1 MKSKYLLSKQDGAIV
16 IEERGELD
24 PGTFSSLSEKKMD
37 IEDFDEAVKIG
48 TAAVVEVF
56 RDNNIFPPSSYA
68 NQIAE
73 AIIEMLKDG
82 AEPEKELLF
91 NDLDFLVK
99 GERPII
105 VAPDVESEA
114 AEIDIIDDML
124 ADDVDEEAAFIED
137 DFSSLEDPESGSLKV
152 ADDDIGDMD
161 IDV

>member
-24 PGTFSSLSEKKMD
+24 PGTFSSLSEKRMD

-56 RDNNIFPPSSYA
+56 RDNNIFPPIAYA
-68 NQIAE
+68 NQIAD
-73 AIIEMLKDG
+73 AIIAMLEDG
-82 AEPEKELLF
+82 AESEKELLF

-105 VAPDVESEA
+105 VTPDVEAEA
-114 AEIDIIDDML
+114 TEIDIIDDML
-124 ADDVDEEAAFIED
+124 ADDVDEEAFIED

>member
-24 PGTFSSLSEKKMD
+24 PGTFSSLSEKKLD
-37 IEDFDEAVKIG
+37 IEDFDEAVQLG

-56 RDNNIFPPSSYA
+56 RDNNIFPPSVYA
-68 NQIAE
+68 NQIAD
-73 AIIEMLKDG
+73 AIIAMLKDG
-82 AEPEKELLF
+82 AETEKELLF
-91 NDLDFLVK
+91 SDLDFLIK

-105 VAPDVESEA
+105 ITPDVEAEA
-114 AEIDIIDDML
+114 SEIDIIEDML
-124 ADDVDEEAAFIED
+124 AEDVDEEAFIED